1 MNLENLERTSSKMIK
16 KLTVCIVTYKREA
29 GLAKLLAELAKQTF
43 TNFDVIITDNA
54 KESNVENVVKNS
66 TLSISLFNEP
76 RQGVVYA
83 RNKCLEEFLKT
94 DSDALVWIDDD
105 EWPEYE
111 NWLEELIVAHD
122 LTKSDII
129 TSDVISH
136 PEDYSIKFLE
146 RALYAKDYSVK
157 DYVELSKFYTGNTLI
172 MRSVVEKVGFFDLDF
187 NLTGSEDLDYCTRS
201 GKLGFKAV
209 YAKNAKVIE
218 LHPKSRSSLKWF
230 ALRGFRVG
238 QGSTLVSVKNKGLTR
253 TLLLLIPYAGYRFLD
268 AIMILSKSLITLDKS
283 KLYAGV
289 LRLGSSLGTISG
301 IFGFKYKEYKKK

>member
-1 MNLENLERTSSKMIK
+1 MIK
-16 KLTVCIVTYKREA
+16 NPTVCIITYKRED
-29 GLAKLLAELAKQTF
+29 GLKYLLSALEKQSVK
-43 TNFDVIITDNA
+43 NFKVIVTDNEVNSKVA
-54 KESNVENVVKNS
+54 EVVDSSKLN
-66 TLSISLFNEP
+66 ISLFKEMQ
-76 RQGVVYA
+76 QGISHA
-83 RNKCLEEFLKT
+83 RNKCITEFLKT
-94 DSDALVWIDDD
+94 DSGGLVWIDDD
-105 EWPEYE
+105 EWPEHK
-111 NWLEELIVAHD
+111 NWLQELLNTQERSNADVV
-122 LTKSDII
+122 S
-129 TSDVISH
+129 SDVVSL
-136 PEDYSIKFLE
+136 PEDQSKAFLVK
-146 RALYAKDYSVK
+146 ALYAKPLANKDGDIIRHFYTNNTLICRRVIEKVGLLDLFYNQTGSGDLDYSVRTK
-157 DYVELSKFYTGNTLI
+157 KA
-172 MRSVVEKVGFFDLDF
+172 
-187 NLTGSEDLDYCTRS
+187 
-201 GKLGFKAV
+201 GFKAV